1 MLNIHSLQTSFPSL
15 LRLNYSEGSVT
26 ALPLQSTG
34 WWLAVQRREKT
45 DTLGQD
51 GQLANYIQVGCCPLG
66 EQP

>member
-15 LRLNYSEGSVT
+15 LGLNYSEGSVT
-26 ALPLQSTG
+26 ALDLQSTG
-34 WWLAVQRREKT
+34 WSLAVHRREKT

-51 GQLANYIQVGCCPLG
+51 GQLENYIQMGCCPLG